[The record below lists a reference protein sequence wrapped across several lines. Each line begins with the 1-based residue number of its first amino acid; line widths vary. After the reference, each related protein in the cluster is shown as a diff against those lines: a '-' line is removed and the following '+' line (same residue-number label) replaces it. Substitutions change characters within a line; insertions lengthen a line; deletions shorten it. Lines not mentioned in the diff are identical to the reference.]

1 MTRSRVRGSGA
12 HPGPLARARMR
23 VRDFLRPAAEGE
35 GLVALAPQVALRRTL
50 PRIAPLLRPHRWG
63 ILVLLG
69 VVVLL
74 PAIEAVEIWLFQR
87 VVDDVLV
94 PMSVQ
99 PLIGL
104 AAAYVGLSLASGL
117 LGWIDEYVSTWVG
130 TRISLD
136 VRRQMLQRVHQ
147 APVTVVDRARTGD
160 LLTRVTTDARSVE
173 SLLLSGV
180 VDGVSVVARIVL
192 FTGALLLIDWQLALL
207 SLVVAPLLWWAS
219 RRFGRRLKQ
228 VSRERRRRAGSMA
241 SLAEQN
247 VSSLALVQVHG
258 RAKAEEER
266 FDREGRAIVVAEL
279 QAARIRALY
288 PVIVDL
294 LELLALLSVLF
305 LGTWTLAQGRLT
317 LGELLVFLT
326 YLSQLYRPVREL
338 ASLGVE
344 LVTATAGVERVLE
357 VLDYPDGPAEP
368 VNPVHLSRF
377 EGRLQ
382 VQDVG
387 YTYPD
392 ATRPALNGVSLSA
405 EPGTLLALAGP
416 SGAGKST
423 LIRLVARLADPDE
436 GRILLDGVDVR
447 RLPLADLRGQVA
459 VVLQE
464 APMLDATIRDNVT
477 FARPEASDAEVWSAL
492 DAAGATDFVAELPD
506 GLDTPMR
513 RAGAAFS
520 GGQRQRIALA
530 RALVLDARVLVLDEP
545 TTGLD
550 ARASRTLLTT
560 LRRLAHERTVVV
572 ASHDPIVLEA
582 ADDIVTVSSPELGAS
597 HSGPAPTSSFSV
609 SAPPGPTTGPEGLDL
624 VAVRE

>member
-1 MTRSRVRGSGA
+1 MTVSRAGGSGD
-12 HPGPLARARMR
+12 HPGPLARARTR
-23 VRDFLRPAAEGE
+23 VLAFLRPAAEGE

-50 PRIAPLLRPHRWG
+50 ARVAPLLRPHRWG
-63 ILVLLG
+63 IVALLA

-99 PLIGL
+99 PLLGL

-117 LGWIDEYVSTWVG
+117 LGWVDEYVSTWVG

-136 VRRQMLQRVHQ
+136 VRRQMLARVHQ

-160 LLTRVTTDARSVE
+160 LLTRLTSDARSVE
-173 SLLLSGV
+173 QLLLSGL
-180 VDGVSVVARIVL
+180 VDGVSVVTRLVL

-207 SLVVAPLLWWAS
+207 SLVVAPLLWWTA

-241 SLAEQN
+241 SLAEQS

-258 RAKAEEER
+258 RAGAEEER
-266 FDREGRAIVVAEL
+266 FDREGRAIVAAEL
-279 QAARIRALY
+279 EAARIRALY
-288 PVIVDL
+288 PVVVDL
-294 LELLALLSVLF
+294 LELLGLLAVLG
-305 LGTWTLAQGRLT
+305 LGTWTLSQGRLT

-326 YLSQLYRPVREL
+326 FLSQLYRPVREL

-368 VNPVHLSRF
+368 ADPIHVSRF
-377 EGRLQ
+377 EGRLL

-392 ATRPALNGVSLSA
+392 STRPAVSEVTLSA
-405 EPGTLLALAGP
+405 SPGTLVALAGP

-423 LIRLVARLADPDE
+423 LIRLIARLADPDE
-436 GRILLDGVDVR
+436 GAILLDGVDVR

-477 FARPEASDAEVWSAL
+477 FARPDASDADIWAAL
-492 DAAGATDFVAELPD
+492 DAAGATDFVTELPEA
-506 GLDTPMR
+506 LDTPMR

-530 RALVLDARVLVLDEP
+530 RALALDASVLVLDEP

-550 ARASRTLLTT
+550 AEASQRLAAT
-560 LRRLAHERTVVV
+560 LRRLARDRTVLV
-572 ASHDPIVLEA
+572 ASHDPVVLEA
-582 ADDIVTVSSPELGAS
+582 ADTI
-597 HSGPAPTSSFSV
+597 
-609 SAPPGPTTGPEGLDL
+609 
-624 VAVRE
+624 VAVRAHRPEPSAGLPDRPPGQGPTRSGDPGVAVAR

>member
-1 MTRSRVRGSGA
+1 MTRSRERGSGE
-12 HPGPLARARMR
+12 HPGPLARARIQ
-23 VRDFLRPAAEGE
+23 VRSFLQPAAEGE

-50 PRIAPLLRPHRWG
+50 SRIAPLLRPHRWG

-104 AAAYVGLSLASGL
+104 AAAYVALSLASGL

-130 TRISLD
+130 ARISLD
-136 VRRQMLQRVHQ
+136 VRRQMLQRVHR

-180 VDGVSVVARIVL
+180 VDGVSVVARLVL

-241 SLAEQN
+241 SLAEQS

-294 LELLALLSVLF
+294 LELLGLLAVLC

-368 VNPVHLSRF
+368 ADPVHVAHF
-377 EGRLQ
+377 AGRVQ

-392 ATRPALNGVSLSA
+392 ATRPAVEGVSLSA

-477 FARPEASDAEVWSAL
+477 FARPEASDAEVWAAL

-560 LRRLAHERTVVV
+560 LRRLANERTVLV

-582 ADDIVTVSSPELGAS
+582 ADDIVAVSSPE
-597 HSGPAPTSSFSV
+597 
-609 SAPPGPTTGPEGLDL
+609 PGPSPAGPDGADL
-624 VAVRE
+624 AVVRT